1 MQNDIYA
8 LLAIM
13 DRLRHPEHGC
23 PWDLRQTFESIAP
36 YTVEEAYEVAD
47 AIDRCNMDDLC
58 EELGDLLLQVV
69 FHSQIACERR
79 AFDWN
84 DVVETIC
91 NKLVQRH
98 QSLFDGTSVP
108 DLGQQR
114 RAWEQAK
121 EQARAER
128 GADSLMDGIPRGMA
142 ELQRALKL
150 QKRAARVGFDWPAPG
165 PVLEK
170 LQEEFEEVR
179 QAMAEG
185 DEAHIQEEVGDLL
198 FVVVNLARQ
207 LQVDPGAALRHANAK
222 FEKRFRALERAAGDR
237 ETLEAMSL
245 KEMEAL
251 WVRAKESEGKP
262 VNE

>member
-1 MQNDIYA
+1 MKNDINA

-13 DRLRHPEHGC
+13 GRLRHPEHGC
-23 PWDLRQTFESIAP
+23 PWDLQQTFESIAP
-36 YTVEEAYEVAD
+36 YTIEEAYEVAD
-47 AIDRCNMDDLC
+47 AIERRDMDGLR

-69 FHSQIACERR
+69 FHSQIARERG
-79 AFDWN
+79 AFDWD
-84 DVVETIC
+84 DVVASIC
-91 NKLVQRH
+91 GKLTRRH
-98 QSLFDGTSVP
+98 QALFDGSTLQDV
-108 DLGQQR
+108 GEQR

-121 EQARAER
+121 DQARAER
-128 GADSLMDGIPRGMA
+128 GADSLMDEIPRGMA

-179 QAMAEG
+179 QAMADG
-185 DEAHIQEEVGDLL
+185 DDVHIQEEVGDLL

-207 LQVDPGAALRHANAK
+207 LHVDPGAALRRANAK

-237 ETLEAMSL
+237 QSLERMTLM
-245 KEMEAL
+245 EMEAL
-251 WVRAKESEGKP
+251 WVRAKETEGKP
-262 VNE
+262 ANE